1 MRQASVNCSESLKN
15 LQPIVRVL
23 LHFEDG
29 DTEVAEFT
37 KDQVGASLYSFQLS
51 SANVQS
57 FQFEVFLGQLGVDP
71 VKSL

>member
-1 MRQASVNCSESLKN
+1 MRRDLLLFQASVNCSESLKN

-37 KDQVGASLYSFQLS
+37 KDQ
-51 SANVQS
+51 
-57 FQFEVFLGQLGVDP
+57 FEVFLGQLGVDP